1 MLRRF
6 GLRQRIA
13 GMLAA
18 GALVTAVIVG
28 LSLHELAALNALG
41 KVEREAERHQESI
54 KEATIVALAAAT
66 SLSSI
71 GLDLS
76 PDEQKQAINESEVL
90 LHRLEALQSSLGLI
104 LIEALGEQK
113 FKELATSIEEIRHAW
128 TETMEDFGRRSHEE
142 QQFHLAAVVIHANRI
157 RTIVVK
163 ADELVSREA
172 KAAAKA
178 FDARAIR
185 ARQTILTALVGGLLA
200 LIVAGW
206 LLWRYAVKRPLDEA
220 IAVVTRIAGGDIAS
234 PVPAPATNDEIGAI
248 LSALAVF
255 RENAIARA
263 KLEEERANEIQKRAA
278 RREVL
283 EAMIAEFR
291 AAVVTALSDSTAAN
305 DAMRSATQELTSAA
319 VDAQAGATQTAATS
333 RSVSNNVSGV
343 ATSAAELSESI
354 ETMTRSVEQA
364 GAAVQQASRRAQ
376 DASSTIGSLS
386 DTAQAI
392 GDVASFIETIAS
404 QTNLLALNATIEAAR
419 AGEAGKGFAVVA
431 AEVKSLAAQTAKATE
446 DIAERI
452 NDVRRRTS
460 EAVDTIHDINQTSAR
475 ASSHAVTITD
485 AVIEQN
491 QVTAVIS
498 ESLRDV
504 AGSTADLS
512 TTVENLAAAVAR
524 TRAAA
529 DDVQF
534 ASAAS
539 ASASD
544 KFAGLVDQFL
554 EKVRAA

>member
-104 LIEALGEQK
+104 LIEALGEQQ
-113 FKELATSIEEIRHAW
+113 FKALATSIEEIRHAW

-206 LLWRYAVKRPLDEA
+206 FLWRYAVKRPLDEA

-283 EAMIAEFR
+283 EAMITEFR

>member
-104 LIEALGEQK
+104 LIEALGEQQ
-113 FKELATSIEEIRHAW
+113 FKALATSIEEIRHAW

-283 EAMIAEFR
+283 EAMITEFR